1 MGYYN
6 RSYFTPAGGYNT
18 RFARSTGP
26 KKAATMTYTA
36 EMAWGAAVAALRI
49 NEGEYVKYDV
59 RDPNDYN
66 IIVKH
71 TNKSIVRG
79 LLTVNPELI
88 TAEDRAQGLEFR
100 AHFQGLLFRQI
111 SGEINDFL
119 QTAMR
124 VAGRD
129 EFTDVDHLDLAILA
143 SLPKSAERD
152 IARQNQ
158 KTERREL
165 SRDSQHIGVVGDKF
179 GGEVEVLNCFY
190 SQKWATYYVNA
201 KAGANLLMFAFRNEL
216 ARGTTVKIQGT
227 VKAHRE
233 DGITQLNRVK
243 VVA

>member
-1 MGYYN
+1 MGFYN
-6 RSYFTPAGGYNT
+6 RSYFTPANGYNP
-18 RFARSTGP
+18 RYARSAGP
-26 KKAATMTYTA
+26 KKAPTMTYTA
-36 EMAWGAAVAALRI
+36 ELAWGAAVAALRI
-49 NEGEYVKYDV
+49 NEGEYIKYDV
-59 RDPNDYN
+59 RDPDDYA

-79 LLTVNPELI
+79 LLEKNQDVI
-88 TAEDRAQGLEFR
+88 TAEDRARGLEFR
-100 AHFQGLLFRQI
+100 AHFQGLLFRQL
-111 SGEINDFL
+111 SGDINDFL

-124 VAGRD
+124 VAGKD
-129 EFTDVDHLDLAILA
+129 EFTDQDHLDLAVLA

-165 SRDSQHIGVVGDKF
+165 SRDSQHVGVVGDKF
-179 GGEVEVLNCFY
+179 AGEAEVLNCFY

-201 KAGANLLMFAFRNEL
+201 KSGSNLLMFAFRNEL
-216 ARGTTVKIQGT
+216 ARGTTVQIQGT
-227 VKAHRE
+227 IKAHRE